1 MRTQAARLPAP
12 GCLLQAGASSLCE
25 GPGTPT
31 CPTSGSGLFTGG
43 PCRGGPPRVLLLVT
57 FVPENSSNKNPD
69 TKTAEGEGGGS
80 HHRGPGSR
88 GARQVHPWARARAE
102 GTRRPCPGV
111 AFGLEQWHGSGCRT
125 RRGAGNRAV
134 SGGPARGE
142 GAPAGVLSAYGRA
155 SASCT
160 RSVPGC
166 GLALSSPPSRERV
179 GGRKLEGS
187 PAVGSVGHLLLP
199 PPPSS
204 TLWAVCTAAS
214 PSATLRTHGH
224 ADRPCGE

>member
-1 MRTQAARLPAP
+1 M
-12 GCLLQAGASSLCE
+12 
-25 GPGTPT
+25 
-31 CPTSGSGLFTGG
+31 
-43 PCRGGPPRVLLLVT
+43 
-57 FVPENSSNKNPD
+57 
-69 TKTAEGEGGGS
+69 
-80 HHRGPGSR
+80 
-88 GARQVHPWARARAE
+88 HPWARARAE
-102 GTRRPCPGV
+102 GTRCPCPGV
-111 AFGLEQWHGSGCRT
+111 AFGLEQWPGSGCRT

-142 GAPAGVLSAYGRA
+142 GAPAGVVSAYGRA

-214 PSATLRTHGH
+214 LSATLRTHGH
-224 ADRPCGE
+224 ADRPCGEQAAAAGRPLHTRLHVRTRRVHVTLTHTDVIWGFPRTLSVQVNVQHVSFSEGFRKLEFLVDFSLSGKP